1 MFRTLAVATVVTAL
15 ACMGNLPLEFVK
27 RAMQQERAEM
37 ILIIAKAIGLSWS
50 TARAILCVRAGS
62 RGISGGEISKSLAS
76 YERLQ
81 AATAQEIVRFHR
93 LRDRSEVR
101 PPT

>member
-1 MFRTLAVATVVTAL
+1 
-15 ACMGNLPLEFVK
+15 
-27 RAMQQERAEM
+27 M
-37 ILIIAKAIGLSWS
+37 ILIIAKAIGLSW
-50 TARAILCVRAGS
+50 TAVRAILCARAGG